1 MTAVITKISYSEEE
15 HEQLSDWQEE
25 METTIKNL
33 HNEFRKRYD
42 DASPTI
48 LAISQDMSRPKREE
62 NKPGTEQNQ
71 IIRSQIDVLYAK
83 AFYKFKNNDFMD
95 VSKLDYIFSQ

>member
-1 MTAVITKISYSEEE
+1 MTAVITKISYSDEE
-15 HEQLSDWQEE
+15 HEELSEWQDE
-25 METTIKNL
+25 MDTWIKGL

-48 LAISQDMSRPKREE
+48 LAISQDMSKPNREE

-71 IIRSQIDVLYAK
+71 IMRS
-83 AFYKFKNNDFMD
+83 
-95 VSKLDYIFSQ
+95 